1 MTIDY
6 PFSLAQLAQILSAL
20 ENQRR
25 NPNTKR
31 NAIKAI
37 ERNASQIGLS
47 TEDVFDAADGLLSGR
62 LSAAEFR
69 AALRDE
75 GCAPANFVTE
85 APAEPAEADVMPNA
99 APLTVDSGGAGEDA
113 ATDIAEATEGAPI
126 DTTDAVAA
134 NPETTGTR
142 VGLDRNGT
150 RSVKEQ
156 LLAACRAAE
165 HWLLAERDR
174 PGEARPDDILPVL
187 RAAIARAEGHPRP
200 PHQAHESRRQR
211 PPRAGS
217 KESQVIAMLRRPE
230 GATLAQIG
238 ESTGW
243 QTHTIRGFFAAALKK
258 RHGIAVTSE
267 KPQGGER
274 TYRIASDGDTDAE
287 THTAAAA
294 GGCADRHRP
303 WHDRA
308 EPEPQVRYP
317 GTAG

>member
-20 ENQRR
+20 ENERR

-31 NAIKAI
+31 NAIRAV
-37 ERNASQIGLS
+37 ERAAAQIGLS
-47 TEDVFDAADGLLSGR
+47 AEDVFDAADGLLSGR

-75 GCAPANFVTE
+75 GCAPASLVAQ
-85 APAEPAEADVMPNA
+85 APAEPTQADVMSNA
-99 APLTVDSGGAGEDA
+99 GPPTVHTGGTGEDA
-113 ATDIAEATEGAPI
+113 ATGITEATEGTPVAATEP
-126 DTTDAVAA
+126 VAA

-142 VGLDRNGT
+142 VGLCRNGT

-165 HWLLAERDR
+165 HWLLAERER
-174 PGEARPDDILPVL
+174 PGEARPDDVLRVL
-187 RAAIARAEGHPRP
+187 RAAIARAEGNPRP
-200 PHQAHESRRQR
+200 PRQGQEPRRQR
-211 PPRAGS
+211 LPRQGS
-217 KESQVIAMLRRPE
+217 KESQVIAMLLRPA

-243 QTHTIRGFFAAALKK
+243 QTHTIRAFFAAALKK
-258 RHGIAVTSE
+258 RHGLAVTSE

-274 TYRIASDGDTDAE
+274 TYRIAE
-287 THTAAAA
+287 
-294 GGCADRHRP
+294 
-303 WHDRA
+303 
-308 EPEPQVRYP
+308 
-317 GTAG
+317 

>member
-20 ENQRR
+20 ENERR

-31 NAIKAI
+31 NAIRAI
-37 ERNASQIGLS
+37 ERNAAQIGLS
-47 TEDVFDAADGLLSGR
+47 AEDVFDAADGLLSGR
-62 LSAAEFR
+62 LSAAQFR

-75 GCAPANFVTE
+75 GYAPANFVTE
-85 APAEPAEADVMPNA
+85 VPTEPAEADVMQNA
-99 APLTVDSGGAGEDA
+99 GPLIVDTGGTGEDA
-113 ATDIAEATEGAPI
+113 ATDTAEATEGTPVAA
-126 DTTDAVAA
+126 TDAVAA

-142 VGLDRNGT
+142 VDLGRNGT

-156 LLAACRAAE
+156 LLAACQAAE

-174 PGEARPDDILPVL
+174 PGEARPDDILRVL

-200 PHQAHESRRQR
+200 PRQGQEPRRQR
-211 PPRAGS
+211 LPRQGS

-258 RHGIAVTSE
+258 RHGLAVTSE

-274 TYRIASDGDTDAE
+274 TYRLA
-287 THTAAAA
+287 
-294 GGCADRHRP
+294 
-303 WHDRA
+303 
-308 EPEPQVRYP
+308 Q
-317 GTAG
+317 